1 MRARSWYPILFG
13 CMITAFFSA
22 CTFPLCIWTSLWAF
36 FFFSRGIVS
45 PRNVFV
51 FPYTNPKG
59 TCPCALLNSFTIFLP
74 PLCLVLADN
83 LFYSRQP
90 PSPLQLSLL
99 ILLHCRASF
108 SLPPP
113 LERRGRNI
121 SVNAG
126 ILYGRWNDI
135 SIQCIQTDML

>member
-1 MRARSWYPILFG
+1 
-13 CMITAFFSA
+13 MISH
-22 CTFPLCIWTSLWAF
+22 SLWLHDHIF
-36 FFFSRGIVS
+36 FQCLHFPIVHLDFSMGIFFFSRGIVS

-83 LFYSRQP
+83 LFYSRQS